1 MKEVEFVKA
10 NTIGVTMMLADDEE
24 NETPSHI
31 KFQLSKRSQFQ
42 STIHCSDDTLYIVGL
57 KVDWKVDF

>member
-10 NTIGVTMMLADDEE
+10 NTIEVTMMLADDEE

-42 STIHCSDDTLYIVGL
+42 STVHCSDDT
-57 KVDWKVDF
+57 